1 MKTETKRRIKLALRR
16 FTLRWLRKL
25 VDVADD
31 RLHAAEVKLRGEV
44 AAKNSSDGQG
54 FVTIV
59 ELNRDAQR
67 PQAVDEPFLSAQD
80 KAGNCPTVT
89 DETAQETPIRG
100 TTFQQ
105 WEARRSG
112 IAPITKKAARQRRQ
126 RMTASAFDLKYA
138 R

>member
-1 MKTETKRRIKLALRR
+1 MTPATKRALRR
-16 FTLRWLRKL
+16 FALRWLRKL

-31 RLHAAEVKLRGEV
+31 RLHAAEVQLRKE
-44 AAKNSSDGQG
+44 SSDGQG

-59 ELNRDAQR
+59 EVNRNEHAGAR
-67 PQAVDEPFLSAQD
+67 HSQAVDKPFLSAQD
-80 KAGNCPTVT
+80 KASNCPTVT

-100 TTFQQ
+100 NSFAQ

-112 IAPITKKAARQRRQ
+112 VAPVSKKAARQRREKT
-126 RMTASAFDLKYA
+126 RMTAAAFDLKYA

>member
-1 MKTETKRRIKLALRR
+1 MKAAIKLALRR

-31 RLHAAEVKLRGEV
+31 RLHAAEVSFRKQQS
-44 AAKNSSDGQG
+44 SSDGQG

-59 ELNRDAQR
+59 EWKPEHRG
-67 PQAVDEPFLSAQD
+67 VSETVGEPFRSAPD
-80 KAGNCPTVT
+80 KASNCPTAT

-100 TTFQQ
+100 ESFQQ

-112 IAPITKKAARQRRQ
+112 IAPISKKAARHRRE
-126 RMTASAFDLKYA
+126 RLTASAFDLKYA